1 MIRKKELLRYNDLQ
15 YELSW
20 LKEQYRILRG
30 KREGS
35 AISTEGSAG
44 GSRDPDKIGTLIG
57 SMTDI
62 QKKIHRIERSIGRI
76 ESSIRKVPD
85 ILARRAIVLRYVK
98 GQPWNSIAVQ
108 LHTHRNTLYSRVKK
122 YLEE

>member
-1 MIRKKELLRYNDLQ
+1 MIRKKDLLRYNDLQ
-15 YELSW
+15 YELAW

-35 AISTEGSAG
+35 AISTEGSSG
-44 GSRDPDKIGTLIG
+44 GNRDHDKIGTLIG

-62 QKKIHRIERSIGRI
+62 QKKIHRIERSIGR
-76 ESSIRKVPD
+76 SIRKVPD
-85 ILARRAIVLRYVK
+85 VLARRAIVLRYIK
-98 GQPWNSIAVQ
+98 GQPWNSIALQ

>member
-1 MIRKKELLRYNDLQ
+1 MIRKKDLLRYNDLQ
-15 YELSW
+15 YELEW

-35 AISTEGSAG
+35 AISTEGSSG

-62 QKKIHRIERSIGRI
+62 RSIGRI

-85 ILARRAIVLRYVK
+85 ILARRAIVLRYIK